1 MSCEYTHI
9 QYRYVLTLLFIKL
22 LAVIFMLLFISEAG
36 VAAKSPEVSSDSV
49 SSDDEDEDSNSAPA
63 PVPALPTRGRKGKY
77 V

>member
-1 MSCEYTHI
+1 
-9 QYRYVLTLLFIKL
+9 
-22 LAVIFMLLFISEAG
+22 MLLFISEAG